1 MHTEY
6 ILATSRSYNNI
17 LYERM
22 IIIIIYIYR
31 EYITVLL
38 LLLYELV
45 LWILLARVR
54 ARTTRVVRDHTL
66 SV

>member
-22 IIIIIYIYR
+22 IIIIIVR

-66 SV
+66 GV

>member
-22 IIIIIYIYR
+22 IIIIIYTTR
-31 EYITVLL
+31 EYITVL

>member
-22 IIIIIYIYR
+22 IIIIIYTTR
-31 EYITVLL
+31 EYIMHTSYYSSNTSSVSIMFYIHLVLL
-38 LLLYELV
+38 YSLV
-45 LWILLARVR
+45 L
-54 ARTTRVVRDHTL
+54 
-66 SV
+66 

>member
-22 IIIIIYIYR
+22 IIIIIYTTR
-31 EYITVLL
+31 EYITVL

-54 ARTTRVVRDHTL
+54 ARTTRVGRDHTL